1 MRYSIG
7 RIAKMLGL
15 SAETVRTYERKGI
28 VHPHK
33 NPENGYR
40 TFHVLDIG
48 TLLRCRSYTSFGLS
62 LNEAAETIN
71 SKSVAETHALLA
83 QQEKHL
89 ASQIEQNQR
98 LLNRLRDLNQVIE
111 NCENLVNTLLLEPHP
126 GMFRLEYRHNDHL
139 IDGEAREERLSQWAS
154 MAPFS
159 FVSLKIPLKSIENHH
174 QDYYCGFGV
183 LEEDARFLGICT
195 DELVECFPASLSVRT
210 IIKVVG
216 EDSVP
221 ISMIAPMLDFARKK
235 GYSPS
240 GPAISRMVVT
250 IKRKDPDYIR
260 YYEVWMPVKKTGK
273 NNNLAG

>member
-48 TLLRCRSYTSFGLS
+48 TLLRCRSYTCFGLS

-71 SKSVAETHALLA
+71 SKSVDETYALLA

-89 ASQIEQNQR
+89 AAQVEHNQR
-98 LLNRLRDLNQVIE
+98 LLNRLRDLNRVIE
-111 NCENLVNTLLLEPHP
+111 NCESLVNVLLIEPHP
-126 GMFRLEYRHNDHL
+126 GMFRLEYRHNDRL
-139 IDGEAREERLSQWAS
+139 IEGEAREERLSHWAS

-159 FVSLKIPLKSIENHH
+159 FVSLKIPLKSLEQRC
-174 QDYYCGFGV
+174 QDYFCGFGI
-183 LEEDARFLGICT
+183 LEEDARFLGVCA
-195 DELVECFPASLSVRT
+195 DELVECFPASLSIRT

-221 ISMIAPMLDFARKK
+221 ISMLTPMLDYAVKK
-235 GYSPS
+235 GFVPN
-240 GPAISRMVVT
+240 GPAITRMVVT

-260 YYEVWMPVKKTGK
+260 YYEVWLPIKK
-273 NNNLAG
+273 AD